1 MAMLS
6 EKLAASWQQLTAPFT
21 PDEALR
27 RAALQQLAAAYEA
40 PGRHYHTLTHIQAL
54 LEAVH
59 EAPTPL
65 HDAEVVQL
73 AVWFHDAVYSPLR
86 SDNEERSAVLAR
98 EFLTQTTLAPDRIS
112 RVVLLIERT
121 KDHTQPQP
129 DDPDLHFFL
138 DADLQILGAP
148 PAEYEQYAH
157 QIRQEY
163 RLVPG
168 PLYRRGRR
176 AVLQNMLAAATLYC
190 TEYFQNKLDAR
201 ARQNL
206 QRELD
211 DL

>member
-1 MAMLS
+1 MLS
-6 EKLAASWQQLTAPFT
+6 EKLATQWQQLTT
-21 PDEALR
+21 PLTPNEALR
-27 RAALQQLAAAYEA
+27 TATLQQLAAAYEA

-54 LEAVH
+54 LQSLH

-73 AVWFHDAVYSPLR
+73 AIWFHDVVYSPLR
-86 SDNEERSAVLAR
+86 SDNEERSAALAR
-98 EFLTQTTLAPDRIS
+98 EFLTQTNLVPERIS
-112 RVVLLIERT
+112 KVVLLIERT

-129 DDPDLHFFL
+129 NDPDLHFFL

-148 PAEYEQYAH
+148 PAEYEEYAH

-176 AVLQNMLAAATLYC
+176 AVLQNMLAASVLYR
-190 TEYFQNKLDAR
+190 TEYFRDKLDAR

>member
-1 MAMLS
+1 MLS
-6 EKLAASWQQLTAPFT
+6 EKLAAQWQQLTTPLT

-27 RAALQQLAAAYEA
+27 TATLQQLAAAYEA
-40 PGRHYHTLTHIQAL
+40 PGRHYHTLAHIQAL
-54 LEAVH
+54 LQALH

-73 AVWFHDAVYSPLR
+73 AIWFHDAVYSPLR
-86 SDNEERSAVLAR
+86 SDNEERSAALAR
-98 EFLTQTTLAPDRIS
+98 EFLAQTNLAPERRS
-112 RVVLLIERT
+112 QVGLLIERT

-176 AVLQNMLAAATLYC
+176 AVLQNMLAAPVLYR
-190 TEYFQNKLDAR
+190 TAYFQAKLDAR

-211 DL
+211 NL